1 LRNNASLQ
9 DKMLEAITKK
19 APLTKKTLKP
29 YSLSEARG
37 CHLFSLQIGSNATTS
52 SLLRQTC
59 KLAVAIGKK
68 VWADMNVATM
78 AQC

>member
-1 LRNNASLQ
+1 
-9 DKMLEAITKK
+9 MEAYTKK

-29 YSLSEARG
+29 YSLTEARG
-37 CHLFSLQIGSNATTS
+37 CHLFALQIGSNATTS

-68 VWADMNVATM
+68 VRNPFQAPRWQSHDAHMLL
-78 AQC
+78 